1 MNVESVNVSGVSGV
15 ADGVLSA
22 TITDAWFDAER
33 TAHIVEVARRI
44 ERQHHKASRRLADA
58 CADLDVALQ
67 GHPLENRLRE
77 RLLSPLERDCLKLA
91 TVAARV
97 NVRLALFAP
106 AQSQAR
112 FEQGLA
118 VQLADIQAEQ
128 DGDAA
133 QATATNAPPMPFGYW
148 ISEEGFN
155 RLERARSAALLLAS
169 VEERMAIPFDA
180 VAASAAYVH
189 DDLVAVVDNARHSSD
204 MEADDEPA

>member
-44 ERQHHKASRRLADA
+44 ERQQNKASRRLADA
-58 CADLDVALQ
+58 CTELDAALQ
-67 GHPLENRLRE
+67 GHPLEKRLRE
-77 RLLSPLERDCLKLA
+77 SLLSPLERDCVELA

-97 NVRLALFAP
+97 NLRLTLFAP
-106 AQSQAR
+106 AQSQAH

-118 VQLADIQAEQ
+118 LQLADIQVEQ

-133 QATATNAPPMPFGYW
+133 QAIATNAPPMPFGYW

-155 RLERARSAALLLAS
+155 RLERARSAAMLLAS
-169 VEERMAIPFDA
+169 VEERMAVPFDA
-180 VAASAAYVH
+180 FAASAAYVH
-189 DDLVAVVDNARHSSD
+189 DDLAAVVGSARHSSD
-204 MEADDEPA
+204 MEADDDPA